1 MAREFD
7 TTTTLPLGA
16 PAPRRPQGRHR
27 TTSIPGAQVPAE
39 NLTRAEAAER
49 ASAIA
54 TQSYR
59 VDLDLTRGPEVFGTT
74 TTIAFTARPGSD
86 TFVDL
91 IAPQVHQVVLNGEEL
106 DPAIFA
112 DSRIPLTG
120 LQESNELRVVAD
132 GAYMTTGE
140 GLHRFV
146 DPIDERVYLY
156 SQFEVADARRVFA
169 CFEQPDLK
177 AEFSFVVAAPE
188 DWTVFSNQAAVRVDD
203 GDGSRTWTFA
213 PTARISTYLT
223 AIVAGP
229 YAGTTGELTS
239 RDGRTI
245 PLGVYAR
252 ASLAEHLDAETIFD
266 VTRAGFAFYEESF
279 DRPYP
284 FDKYDQVFVPEFNA
298 GAMENVGLV
307 TYLENYVFRGPVSGA
322 IRERR
327 VITILHELAH
337 MWFGD
342 LVTMRWW
349 NDLWLNESFAEYAS
363 HLAAADGLGIE
374 DAWVTFSSL
383 EKSWAYDQDQLP
395 TTHPIVARIEDLED
409 VEVNFD
415 GITYAKGSS
424 VLTQLVAFVG
434 KEQFLSG
441 LRQYFAK
448 HAFGNTELRDLL
460 VELEAASGRDLSS
473 WSSLW
478 LESAGV
484 TTLTPEVETTTAEDG
499 TETISRL
506 AVRQSVPAEHPV
518 QRPHRLAV
526 AGYDLAEDGAVTRT
540 WSEEVDID
548 GELTELPALA
558 GRPWPHILLVND
570 EDMAYAKVRLDPRSL
585 AAATKH
591 VARFADPLPRT
602 LVLASAWDMTRDG
615 QWPASRYL
623 DLAVRALESEKQP
636 TAMRVL
642 LANVRTAVERY
653 ADPAIR
659 DQVRPAVA
667 DTLIALATAAEGGSD
682 AQLQLSRAAAQL
694 AVTDEQ
700 VATVRGWIDGS
711 APLAGQDVDAQQRW
725 EVLRGLALA
734 GAVSE
739 EDIEAELA
747 ADPSATGR
755 EYATWVRA
763 ARPTPEAKAWVWE
776 NIVERAGLPNTQQ
789 RYAATG
795 FADVRDVSLLAPY
808 VERYLDSLTR
818 VWAEQTNEM
827 AQNVVTLAYPA
838 ALAGREAEAGV
849 DVVAATR
856 AWLESHTEAP
866 AALRRLVAERLDA
879 AERSVRAQQVDAQ
892 G

>member
-1 MAREFD
+1 M
-7 TTTTLPLGA
+7 
-16 PAPRRPQGRHR
+16 
-27 TTSIPGAQVPAE
+27 PAE

-49 ASAIA
+49 ASLVA
-54 TQSYR
+54 TQTYR
-59 VDLDLTRGPEVFGTT
+59 VELDLTRGPEVFGSTT
-74 TTIAFTARPGSD
+74 TLTFTATPGSS

-91 IAPQVHQVVLNGEEL
+91 IAPAVHRITLNGA
-106 DPAIFA
+106 DVDTSAFA
-112 DSRIPLTG
+112 DSRIALSG
-120 LQESNELRVVAD
+120 LAQTNELVVEAE

-146 DPIDERVYLY
+146 DPVDEKVYLY

-177 AEFSFVVAAPE
+177 AEFSFVVTAPAQ
-188 DWTVFSNQAAVRVDD
+188 WTVFSNEAAAEVTDAAAQAGEVD
-203 GDGSRTWTFA
+203 GAGARTWTFA

-239 RDGRTI
+239 SDGRTI

-252 ASLAEHLDAETIFD
+252 ASIAEHLDAETIMD
-266 VTRAGFAFYEESF
+266 VTRQGFAFYEEAF

-284 FDKYDQVFVPEFNA
+284 FTKYDQVFVPEFNA

-322 IRERR
+322 VRERR

-363 HLAAADGLGIE
+363 HLSAAEGLGID
-374 DAWVTFSSL
+374 DAWVTFTSL
-383 EKSWAYDQDQLP
+383 EKAWALDQDQLP
-395 TTHPIVARIEDLED
+395 TTHPIVASIEDLED

-424 VLTQLVAFVG
+424 VLTQLVTFVG
-434 KEQFLSG
+434 RDAFLTG
-441 LRQYFAK
+441 LRRYFAT
-448 HAFGNTELRDLL
+448 HAFGNTELSDLL
-460 VELEAASGRDLSS
+460 VELEAASGRDLRS
-473 WSSLW
+473 WSTVW

-484 TTLTPEVETTTAEDG
+484 TTLVPEVT
-499 TETISRL
+499 TETGDDSVERIASA
-506 AVRQSVPAEHPV
+506 AVVQTVPEAHPV

-526 AGYDLAEDGAVTRT
+526 AGYDLDGDRLVRS
-540 WSEEVDID
+540 WSDEVDVD
-548 GELTELPALA
+548 GERTELPTLV
-558 GRPWPHILLVND
+558 GRPWPAVLLVND
-570 EDMAYAKVRLDPRSL
+570 EDLTYAKVRLDDRSL
-585 AAATKH
+585 ASATRH
-591 VARFADPLPRT
+591 VDAFAEAMPRT

-615 QWPASRYL
+615 QWAASRYL
-623 DLAVRALESEKQP
+623 DLALRALASETQP

-653 ADPAIR
+653 SDPATR
-659 DQVRPAVA
+659 DRVRAAVA
-667 DTLIALATAAEGGSD
+667 DDLVALATGADPGSD

-711 APLAGQDVDAQQRW
+711 GPLPGQEVDPQQRW

-734 GAVSE
+734 GALT
-739 EDIEAELA
+739 EDDVTAALD

-755 EYATWVRA
+755 EHAVWVRS
-763 ARPTPEAKAWVWE
+763 ARPTAEAKQWVWD
-776 NIVERAGLPNTQQ
+776 NVVAAANLPNTQQ
-789 RYAATG
+789 RYAALG
-795 FADVRDVSLLAPY
+795 FADVRDPAVLAPF
-808 VERYLDSLTR
+808 VRPYLDSLTR

-827 AQNVVTLAYPA
+827 AQNVVTYAFPA
-838 ALAGREAEAGV
+838 ALAGRSAEAGV
-849 DVVAATR
+849 DVVTETR
-856 AWLESHTEAP
+856 AWLDAHAEAP
-866 AALRRLVAERLDA
+866 AALRRLVAERLDT
-879 AERSVRAQQVDAQ
+879 AERAVRAQAVDA
-892 G
+892 GR